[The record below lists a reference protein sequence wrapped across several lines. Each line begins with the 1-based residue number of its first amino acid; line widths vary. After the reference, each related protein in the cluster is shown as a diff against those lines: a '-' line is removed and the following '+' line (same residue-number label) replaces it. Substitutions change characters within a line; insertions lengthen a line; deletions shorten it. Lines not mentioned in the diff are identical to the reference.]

1 MIFLAIT
8 PKGLS
13 DALASAGEDDH
24 VWCGRDAVAAAQS
37 GEMTKRNVTTFSY
50 AFTGLNAHEDL
61 QGAVL
66 TMEEHHRGQSVWV
79 ERISPE

>member
-24 VWCGRDAVAAAQS
+24 VWCGREAVTGDDS
-37 GEMTKRNVTTFSY
+37 GEMLKRNVTIFSY
-50 AFTGLNAHEDL
+50 AFTGLDAQENIE
-61 QGAVL
+61 GAVL
-66 TMEEHHRGQSVWV
+66 TMEEHHPGQSVWV
-79 ERISPE
+79 ERISTE

>member
-13 DALASAGEDDH
+13 DALASAHEGDH
-24 VWCGRDAVAAAQS
+24 VWCGREAVPPDQS
-37 GEMTKRNVTTFSY
+37 GEMLKRNVTIFSY
-50 AFTGLNAHEDL
+50 AFTGLNAHDDL

-66 TMEEHHRGQSVWV
+66 TMEEHHPGQSVWV
-79 ERISPE
+79 ERISSE